1 MEGSDTMKTQHRIVK
16 ISRLGLVL
24 LLAGVMAAA
33 APKMLAQTGSASK
46 LQTEVASKLSHD
58 KLLQGQNIM
67 VNANGSQIT
76 LSGTVATQQQWQEAE
91 SVTANVSGV
100 RTILNDLRI
109 AGQGNA
115 SQGNTGQAVQ
125 SQNSP
130 AEKYATESDQMAPPP
145 PPDAAQ
151 PQEPPTPATPANGMS
166 EAGNPPPPP
175 PDQANQTGQNSGQQ
189 ARPSYQ
195 GTYQGNG
202 YRGQSYGAGYGSAY
216 GAQNPQ
222 NGNQYNNESRY
233 APPPQPSGPVA
244 VPAGTLLQIR
254 TVEPLDSA
262 HLQPGEGFDATV
274 ARDVWQGNVLA
285 IPRGATVMGV
295 VVEAKQPQGKLGGK
309 PHMDLQITS
318 LNLGGRTYRL
328 DTNVW
333 SSVGPN
339 KAGYTVSNT
348 ATGGLLGAII
358 GGIIGRGAGAAVGAG
373 VGAMA
378 GLGASSATKGPHI
391 YIPSEAVLNFHLNR
405 PVTVQP
411 VSWEEARRM
420 AENVP
425 QLQTRPGYGRRY
437 PRPYSYG
444 YASPPPY
451 YYGAYPYYGPSYYF
465 GLGW

>member
-1 MEGSDTMKTQHRIVK
+1 MPPMRPGTEGSDTMKTQHRILK
-16 ISRLGLVL
+16 ISRLGVVL
-24 LLAGVMAAA
+24 LLAGMMAAA
-33 APKMLAQTGSASK
+33 TPQMFAQTGTASK
-46 LQTEVASKLSHD
+46 LQTTVASKLSHN

-91 SVTANVSGV
+91 SVTANVNGV
-100 RTILNDLRI
+100 RTILNNLRI
-109 AGQGNA
+109 AGQGQDGQ
-115 SQGNTGQAVQ
+115 SQAAQ

-130 AEKYATESDQMAPPP
+130 AENYATESDQMAPPP

-151 PQEPPTPATPANGMS
+151 PQEPPTPATPSNGMN

-175 PDQANQTGQNSGQQ
+175 PDQTSQSTGQQ
-189 ARPSYQ
+189 ARPAYE
-195 GTYQGNG
+195 GNS
-202 YRGQSYGAGYGSAY
+202 YRGQSYGAGYG
-216 GAQNPQ
+216 AQNSQ
-222 NGNQYNNESRY
+222 DYNSQTYNENSNQSRY
-233 APPPQPSGPVA
+233 APAPQPSGPVA

-262 HLQPGEGFDATV
+262 HLQPGQAFDATV

-295 VVEAKQPQGKLGGK
+295 VVEANQPQGKLGGK

-318 LNLGGRTYRL
+318 LNLGGQTYRL

-339 KAGYTVSNT
+339 KAGYTASNT

-425 QLQTRPGYGRRY
+425 QLQTRPRYGRRY
-437 PRPYSYG
+437 PHPYPYG
-444 YASPPPY
+444 YAYPPPY
-451 YYGAYPYYGPSYYF
+451 YYAPYPYYGPSYYF